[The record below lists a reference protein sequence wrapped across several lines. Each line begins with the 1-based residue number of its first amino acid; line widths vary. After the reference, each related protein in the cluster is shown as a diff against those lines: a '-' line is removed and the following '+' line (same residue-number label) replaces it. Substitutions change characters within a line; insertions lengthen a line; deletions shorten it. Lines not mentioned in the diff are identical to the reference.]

1 VRVLV
6 VEDFDQLRNLLMAA
20 LRRDGHEVDG
30 AASMAEAVGLR
41 PEGYQ
46 ALVVDMRLGDGD
58 AATLLD
64 AVSTADPTIVSRT
77 VVMTGGGFEERI
89 PAGVPVLEKP
99 FRIDALVAAVRNLT
113 PEGVPPER

>member
-6 VEDFDQLRNLLMAA
+6 VEDFDQLRTMLMAA

-30 AASMAEAVGLR
+30 AASVAEAVAK
-41 PEGYQ
+41 EAESYQ

-58 AATLLD
+58 AAMLLD
-64 AVSTADPTIVSRT
+64 AVSAADPTVLSRT
-77 VVMTGGGFEERI
+77 VVMTGGGFEDRV

-99 FRIDALVAAVRNLT
+99 FRIDALVAAVREL
-113 PEGVPPER
+113 ERRGG